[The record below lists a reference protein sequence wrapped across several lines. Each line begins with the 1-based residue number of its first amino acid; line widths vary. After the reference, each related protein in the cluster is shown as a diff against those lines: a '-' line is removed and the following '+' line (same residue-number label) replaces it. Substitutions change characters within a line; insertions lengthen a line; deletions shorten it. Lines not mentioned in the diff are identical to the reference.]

1 VRRDIEEQ
9 LRQERARRRAW
20 SGALAIGLVLAVTGV
35 GVLALAWAVE
45 KIMGAGVL
53 AGLLAFVGV
62 AVAVGGVGLAAWAL
76 REMQRSQS

>member
-1 VRRDIEEQ
+1 MNRDLEEQ
-9 LRQERARRRAW
+9 LRQKRARRRAR

-53 AGLLAFVGV
+53 TGLLAFVGV
-62 AVAVGGVGLAAWAL
+62 ALAVGGVGLDAWAL